1 MVRGNTRTIWKEE
14 LTHAEYRYDSC
25 NRTSVHTETGTRA
38 GRAGSVWHGLSGSG
52 IDHCSGRG
60 CWCAAGLDDPG
71 DTSAG
76 HLDHIRGGGRAE
88 QQRTYSN
95 IHWHRLSTPSPG
107 AAG

>member
-60 CWCAAGLDDPG
+60 CWWATGLDDPG
-71 DTSAG
+71 DTSAE
-76 HLDHIRGGGRAE
+76 HLDHISGVGKTDP
-88 QQRTYSN
+88 QRTYRHN
-95 IHWHRLSTPSPG
+95 LCTLLST
-107 AAG
+107 